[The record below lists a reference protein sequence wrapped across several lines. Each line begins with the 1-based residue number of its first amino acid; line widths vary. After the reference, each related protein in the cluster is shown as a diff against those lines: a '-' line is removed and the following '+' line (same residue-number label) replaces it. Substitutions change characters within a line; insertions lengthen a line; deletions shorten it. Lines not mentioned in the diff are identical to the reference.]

1 MNILVILLTGLI
13 TLVLLLALTRVFT
26 IPRDDDDWG
35 AW

>member
-1 MNILVILLTGLI
+1 MDILLIVLAI
-13 TLVLLLALTRVFT
+13 PIAVVLLLALTRVFT